1 MRLAAVSA
9 LAALLL
15 LVILGA
21 RPQPAPR
28 RERQIDHIK
37 THPDLSSI
45 RLTAVAMLPAVSF
58 EGVAPAERHAEA
70 ELMRGIR
77 EAGYRWITGPTTRE
91 MLRRAGGDS
100 LLKAVREA
108 ILSRDRID
116 SLMVPGLCRL
126 LRVNG
131 LITVRVDRAEQVSI
145 QSDQTGRPSTTV
157 QVRAVLVDSLGKLVW
172 SASGSE
178 FAEGPELQADVGG
191 VVGGGSVNLTPTATQ
206 VRNNAPEWLLVLQPM
221 IRRWVPT
228 FPHRAAM
235 AGGVPADSTA
245 R

>member
-1 MRLAAVSA
+1 PAIIPT

-15 LVILGA
+15 LAVPGA
-21 RPQPAPR
+21 WTQAAPK
-28 RERQIDHIK
+28 RERRIDHFK
-37 THPDLSSI
+37 TYPDLRSI

-58 EGVAPAERHAEA
+58 EGVGPAERHAEA

-77 EAGYRWITGPTTRE
+77 DAGYRWITGPTTRE

-116 SLMVPGLCRL
+116 SLMVPRLCGL

-131 LITVRVDRAEQVSI
+131 LITVRVDRADQISI
-145 QSDQTGRPSTTV
+145 QSDQTGRPSTSV
-157 QVRAVLVDSLGKLVW
+157 QVRAVLVDSLGRLVW

-178 FAEGPELQADVGG
+178 HAEGLELQSDVGG
-191 VVGGGSVNLTPTATQ
+191 VVGGGSSNLTPTATQ
-206 VRNNAPEWLLVLQPM
+206 ARNNAPDWPLVLQPM
-221 IRRWVPT
+221 ILRWAPT
-228 FPHRAAM
+228 FPRRAAM
-235 AGGVPADSTA
+235 AGGAPADSTS